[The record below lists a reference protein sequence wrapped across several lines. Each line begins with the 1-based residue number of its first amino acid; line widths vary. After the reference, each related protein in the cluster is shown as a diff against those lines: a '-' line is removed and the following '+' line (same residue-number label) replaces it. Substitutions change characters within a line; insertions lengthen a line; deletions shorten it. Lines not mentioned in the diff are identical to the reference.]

1 MKFGMYVLKICK
13 KKIKKKLDN
22 LVVIRFIFIC
32 NKYNIKI
39 FILII
44 CELKILMM
52 IFYLKS
58 YVVIILVLL
67 VMFIC

>member
-13 KKIKKKLDN
+13 KKIKLDN
-22 LVVIRFIFIC
+22 LVVIRFNFIC
-32 NKYNIKI
+32 NKYNINI